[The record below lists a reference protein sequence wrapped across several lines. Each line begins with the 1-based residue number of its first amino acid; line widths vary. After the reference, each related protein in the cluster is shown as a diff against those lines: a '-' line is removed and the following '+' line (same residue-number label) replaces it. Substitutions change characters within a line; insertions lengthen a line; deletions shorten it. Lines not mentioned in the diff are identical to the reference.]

1 MSEPSPQFPL
11 NCLYLYL
18 ADRCNL
24 SCGHC
29 WISPGSVRDPND
41 ELPAEILI
49 KTVAEAGTLGLQSVK
64 LTGGE
69 PFLYRDIRPLLA
81 FLASEGID
89 VIVETNGTLLDQDLI
104 ERLRLC
110 KTAQIS
116 VSLDAG
122 RAEVHDG
129 LRGVRGCFD
138 RTIAGLRLLA
148 ENGLGFQVIMT
159 LYRRNREEI
168 PALISLCRELGASS
182 LKINPMLPCGRGQ
195 DRFRENENLDP
206 PELIRLY
213 RRVEKEWSF
222 PKGLEIIFDL
232 PAAFRSIEDIKA
244 RGIVECRIL
253 NILGI
258 LANGDLSLCGIGQ
271 TSSELRMGNIRRHSI
286 REVWENDPVLAD
298 LRAGLPGRLQGICGR
313 CLFRF
318 QCLGSCRANAYAV
331 DRDLFAPYFL
341 CREAHEAGLFP
352 LSRID
357 NDERPS

>member
-29 WISPGSVRDPND
+29 WISPGSARDPND
-41 ELPAEILI
+41 ELPAEILQ
-49 KTVAEAGTLGLQSVK
+49 KTIAEAGALGLQSVK

-69 PFLYRDIRPLLA
+69 PFLYREIRPLLA

-89 VIVETNGTLLDQDLI
+89 VIVETNGTLLDRDLI
-104 ERLRLC
+104 ERLRKC

-159 LYRRNREEI
+159 LYRRNLREI
-168 PALISLCRELGASS
+168 PCLISLCRKLGASS

-195 DRFRENENLDP
+195 DLFRENENLDP
-206 PELIRLY
+206 AELIRLY
-213 RRVEKEWSF
+213 RRVEKEGSF
-222 PKGLEIIFDL
+222 RKGLEIIFDL
-232 PAAFRSIEDIKA
+232 PAAFRSIEDITT

-258 LANGDLSLCGIGQ
+258 LANGDISICGIGQ
-271 TSSELRMGNIRRHSI
+271 TCSELRMGNIRRNSI
-286 REVWENDPVLAD
+286 REVWENDPILAD
-298 LRAGLPGRLQGICGR
+298 LRSGLPGRLQGICGR

-318 QCLGSCRANAYAV
+318 QCLGSCRANAYAA

-352 LSRID
+352 LSRIEH
-357 NDERPS
+357 DERPS

>member
-1 MSEPSPQFPL
+1 MSEPSPPFPL

-29 WISPGSVRDPND
+29 WISPGSVRDPSN
-41 ELPAEILI
+41 ELPAEILE
-49 KTVAEAGTLGLQSVK
+49 KTIAEVGTLGLQSVK

-69 PFLYRDIRPLLA
+69 PFLYREIKPLLG
-81 FLASEGID
+81 FLAAEGID
-89 VIVETNGTLLDQDLI
+89 VIVETNGTLLDRDLLAT
-104 ERLRLC
+104 LRKC

-122 RAEVHDG
+122 RAEVHDK
-129 LRGVRGCFD
+129 LRGVKGCFD

-159 LYRRNREEI
+159 LCRRNLGEI
-168 PALISLCRELGASS
+168 PGLISLCTELSAGS
-182 LKINPMLPCGRGQ
+182 LKINPMQPCGRGK
-195 DRFRENENLDP
+195 DLFRENDNLDIA
-206 PELIRLY
+206 EMIRLY
-213 RRVEKEWSF
+213 QTVEREWS
-222 PKGLEIIFDL
+222 PRKELEIIFDL
-232 PAAFRSIEDIKA
+232 PAAFRSIEDITA

-258 LANGDLSLCGIGQ
+258 LANGDISICGIGQ
-271 TSSELRMGNIRRHSI
+271 TSEELRMGNIYRNSI
-286 REVWENDPVLAD
+286 REVWENAPILAK

-341 CREAHEAGLFP
+341 CREAYEAGLFP
-352 LSRID
+352 PSRMD
-357 NDERPS
+357 DSERPS